1 MKLRFMLAAAAA
13 LTSTVAISSP
23 AQAQRG
29 EAMMFVAKA
38 GASDLYEIQS
48 SQIAMRRAR
57 DPRVRAMAGML
68 VRDHRRT
75 TMHVTAAARASGL
88 RPRAPMLE
96 PMQRRMI
103 AELNRTPAGR
113 FDQVWL
119 AQQVPAHEQALELMR
134 TYSTTGDAPAL
145 RRAASGAIPIV
156 EGHLAHARR
165 LQR

>member
-1 MKLRFMLAAAAA
+1 MKLPLTLAAVLA
-13 LTSTVAISSP
+13 STVAFAAP
-23 AQAQRG
+23 ASAQRG
-29 EAMMFVAKA
+29 DAMMFVAKA

-75 TMHVTAAARASGL
+75 TAQVTAAARASGL

-103 AELNRTPAGR
+103 AELNRAPAGR
-113 FDQVWL
+113 FDQLYL
-119 AQQVPAHEQALELMR
+119 AQQIPAHEQALELMR
-134 TYSTTGDAPAL
+134 HYSISGDAPAL

-156 EGHLAHARR
+156 EGHLSHARQ
-165 LQR
+165 LQH